1 MSKDIKKHLKEQYGI
16 RYKKYLDFF
25 IEYINNGNN
34 ATRAYKAAVS
44 PDVTDGSA
52 AVLGT
57 RILDKVNIVELLDYS
72 GHGKDKLMEAMDRLL
87 KQDPKEYVKYQDKFR
102 KLSDNSININV
113 SANEEK
119 LQKKLEDF
127 LSDE

>member
-1 MSKDIKKHLKEQYGI
+1 
-16 RYKKYLDFF
+16 
-25 IEYINNGNN
+25 
-34 ATRAYKAAVS
+34 
-44 PDVTDGSA
+44 
-52 AVLGT
+52 
-57 RILDKVNIVELLDYS
+57 LDYS